1 MRSLL
6 MHSPVVIAAGWIGA
20 YLFITLLPLL
30 ILLIYPPL
38 TGGGFWTDF
47 SVALGFIALAMMAL
61 QFALTA
67 RINRVEASYGIDII
81 LQFHRYISLVAFAFI
96 LIHPLILFIVQPETL
111 QLLNVFTA
119 PWRARMAV
127 AATLALIA
135 LVVTTIWRQQLKIP
149 YEPWRTSHGILA
161 VLTVGLGL
169 GHAIGVGN
177 YLGLFWKAVLWTA
190 IALVALWLLVYVR
203 LVKPWFML
211 KKPYLVEEVRPE
223 RGNVWTLALR
233 PRGHEGF
240 RFQPGQFAWI
250 TLDISPFR
258 MREHPFSMSSSG
270 EHAEKIEF
278 SIKALGD
285 FTNTIKDV
293 KPGTKAFLD
302 GPYGV
307 FTTDR
312 YEDSAGFVLIAGG
325 IGITPIISMLV
336 TAAERKDDRPY
347 LVIYASKTWD
357 DVTFREELED
367 LKKKLDLNIIHV
379 LREPPE
385 DWSGEK
391 GYVDKEVLERYIP
404 KRRATRQYFI
414 CASPKMMDQVEL
426 ALHDLGVPPTNIHME
441 HFNLV

>member
-6 MHSPVVIAAGWIGA
+6 MRSPVVIAAGWIGA
-20 YLFITLLPLL
+20 YLFLALLPLL
-30 ILLIYPPL
+30 VLLIYPAPQ
-38 TGGGFWTDF
+38 GRGFWIDF

-61 QFALTA
+61 QFSLTA

-81 LQFHRYISLVAFAFI
+81 LQFHRYISLVAFVLV
-96 LIHPLILFIVQPETL
+96 LIHPLILFVVQPETL
-111 QLLNVFTA
+111 QLLNFFTA
-119 PWRARMAV
+119 PWRARLAV
-127 AATLALIA
+127 LGTLALIL
-135 LVVTTIWRQQLKIP
+135 LVVATIWRQQLKIP

-161 VLTVGLGL
+161 MLAVGLGL

-190 IALVALWLLVYVR
+190 IALIALWLLVYVR
-203 LVKPWFML
+203 LVKPFFMT
-211 KKPYLVEEVRPE
+211 KKPYLVEQVRPE

-233 PRGHEGF
+233 PRGHEGI
-240 RFQPGQFAWI
+240 RFDPGQFAWI
-250 TLDISPFR
+250 TLEISPFR

-270 EHAEKIEF
+270 DNTERIEF

-285 FTNTIKDV
+285 FTNSIKDV
-293 KPGTKAFLD
+293 KAGTKAFLD

-307 FTTDR
+307 FTTER

-325 IGITPIISMLV
+325 IGITPMMSILV
-336 TAAERKDDRPY
+336 TQAKRKDERPY
-347 LVIYASKTWD
+347 LLIYASKTWED
-357 DVTFREELED
+357 ITFREELDE
-367 LKKKLDLNIIHV
+367 LKEKLDLTIIHV
-379 LREPPE
+379 LREL
-385 DWSGEK
+385 
-391 GYVDKEVLERYIP
+391 LERYIP

-414 CASPKMMDQVEL
+414 CAAPKMMDQVEL